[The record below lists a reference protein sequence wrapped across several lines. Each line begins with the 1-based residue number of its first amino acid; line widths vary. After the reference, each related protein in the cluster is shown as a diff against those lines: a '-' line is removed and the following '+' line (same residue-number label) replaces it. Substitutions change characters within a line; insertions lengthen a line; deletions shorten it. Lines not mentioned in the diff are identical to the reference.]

1 MECMQPPNLL
11 IRRESRF
18 RGCLENL
25 RALRGPKYSWYW
37 RRYHRRA
44 YRKDIFLEPG
54 QFPRSF
60 LCSAVIHFAII
71 LFLVRVPLAGLFSDG
86 YSERETAP
94 KKEWEIRML
103 DLNDPGPLY
112 LPPLPARVKLA
123 RPAKK
128 SRAAAPEK
136 SDLTLLSNFP
146 EPDNPDQTILQP
158 DSPPDL
164 KIPFE
169 LDVPNLIALG
179 EVPAPPKEPEPK
191 KKPKPE
197 PVASKEVVKKDP
209 VPPKPKPKS
218 EPKPAPK
225 PFHLTQPSELASL
238 LKEQPPLPTPP
249 KLPVKVQ
256 TTVDTASLTPFEPA
270 AATPPPPPAPRQE
283 KESSGE
289 SGEAGAP
296 DSGLAGKSQD
306 MKLLALS
313 KSPVPSKSVV
323 IVPPGN
329 RRGNFSASTNGE
341 AGGAADGMPGQGKGK
356 GEGGGT
362 GGGGGIQIGQS
373 ASGPEG
379 PLSLNGK
386 QNGSATKSGKSRVY
400 RIPSPSGKRG
410 KRLIVSTGP
419 TGGGGLQVYGV
430 LRGGRIFTT
439 YLLMPGKDWILQY
452 CVQSSAKKNGV
463 RGTRNVTIR
472 FGRTLVAPYPYE
484 KFDFERPP
492 LPPEKARRMIV
503 LHGVILEDGSVAE
516 LKVLQ
521 SLDESAD
528 QAALASFRRWRFQAA
543 QHGVTPV
550 AVEILVGIPAA
561 TPPRR
566 GF

>member
-1 MECMQPPNLL
+1 MQPQPPNLL
-11 IRRESRF
+11 IPRESRF
-18 RGCLENL
+18 RACLENL
-25 RALRGPKYSWYW
+25 RALRGSKYSRYW
-37 RRYHRRA
+37 RRHHRRA

-60 LCSAVIHFAII
+60 FGSVVIHFVFV
-71 LFLVRVPLAGLFSDG
+71 LFLVRLPLAGLFSDG
-86 YSERETAP
+86 YSEQETAR
-94 KKEWEIRML
+94 KKEWEMHML

-112 LPPLPARVKLA
+112 LPSLPARVKPA

-128 SRAAAPEK
+128 GRAPAPEK
-136 SDLTLLSNFP
+136 SELTLLSNFS

-169 LDVPNLIALG
+169 LDIPNLVALG
-179 EVPAPPKEPEPK
+179 EVLAPPKEPKPEPEK
-191 KKPKPE
+191 EPKPE
-197 PVASKEVVKKDP
+197 PKTSKEVVKKDP
-209 VPPKPKPKS
+209 VPPKPKI

-225 PFHLTQPSELASL
+225 PFHLTQLSEVASL
-238 LKEQPPLPTPP
+238 LKEKELPPLSTPP
-249 KLPVKVQ
+249 ELLVNVQ
-256 TTVDTASLTPFEPA
+256 TTVDTASLTPFAPVA
-270 AATPPPPPAPRQE
+270 PPPPPIPAPE

-289 SGEAGAP
+289 GGEAGAP
-296 DSGLAGKSQD
+296 DSGLAGKSQE

-313 KSPVPSKSVV
+313 KNPVPPKAVV
-323 IVPPGN
+323 IVPAGN
-329 RRGNFSASTNGE
+329 RQGNFSASTTGE
-341 AGGAADGMPGQGKGK
+341 TDGAADGAPEEGKGN
-356 GEGGGT
+356 GDGGAD
-362 GGGGGIQIGQS
+362 GGGGIQIGKS
-373 ASGPEG
+373 TSGPEG
-379 PLSLNGK
+379 PLSLNAK
-386 QNGSATKSGKSRVY
+386 QNGSATKNGKSRVY

-410 KRLIVSTGP
+410 KSLIVSTGP

-452 CVQSSAKKNGV
+452 CVQSSPKKNGA

-472 FGRTLVAPYPYE
+472 LGRTLVAPYPFE

-528 QAALASFRRWRFQAA
+528 EAALTAFRRWRFQAA
-543 QHGVTPV
+543 QHGVTSV

-566 GF
+566 SF